1 MATCLKISPFSTIGT
16 MVLNTTSGGGIRNG
30 LNTTV
35 DRNCHTT
42 NATRIEPAKSPVALT
57 PVIPLLF

>member
-1 MATCLKISPFSTIGT
+1 MLIATCRKISPFSIIGT

-35 DRNCHTT
+35 DRNCQAA
-42 NATRIEPAKSPVALT
+42 NATSTEPVK
-57 PVIPLLF
+57 